1 MGVRIRFWMGTLA
14 LVLLST
20 FVVVPSSEA
29 MRDRCND
36 CGSSCR
42 MDYQTGWN
50 DCGGS
55 PAGCMRVTVCP

>member
-1 MGVRIRFWMGTLA
+1 MGIRIRVWIGV

-29 MRDRCND
+29 NKNPCDN
-36 CGSSCR
+36 CGNSCW
-42 MDYQTGWN
+42 MDYQPGWS

-55 PAGCMRVTVCP
+55 PAGCLRVVVC